1 MRPAL
6 GWALGATLGLTA
18 VALVWRNGSERIASR
33 LVAAVDRPTATA
45 SPVAGEPP
53 RSPLP
58 ATLEPLA
65 IEPATRDLFVPYE
78 PPPVSSPPLP
88 DPPAPPIPPLAP
100 PLSYRLLGA
109 MTGPDGYRVTFL
121 LKGESAVPIAVGT
134 VLDEGYRV
142 DSVEGDAIRLRH
154 VDHGTE
160 VTIPVPPPPEPR

>member
-6 GWALGATLGLTA
+6 RWTLGATLGLTA
-18 VALVWRNGSERIASR
+18 LALMWRNGPARIGSS
-33 LVAAVDRPTATA
+33 LVAAVDRPDSTALPA
-45 SPVAGEPP
+45 AAELPN
-53 RSPLP
+53 SPLP
-58 ATLEPLA
+58 AALEPLA
-65 IEPATRDLFVPYE
+65 IEPATRDPFVPYE

-154 VDHGTE
+154 LDHGTE
-160 VTIPVPPPPEPR
+160 VTIPVPPPPELR